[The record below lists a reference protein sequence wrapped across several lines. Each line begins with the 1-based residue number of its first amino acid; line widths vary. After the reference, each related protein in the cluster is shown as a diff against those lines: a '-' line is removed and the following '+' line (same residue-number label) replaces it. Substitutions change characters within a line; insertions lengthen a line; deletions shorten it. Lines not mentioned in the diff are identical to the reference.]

1 MEPAFYRK
9 KKLISGTFFRLS
21 ANWQLSCAAEIRL
34 RKLNVNSIVF
44 SQVLVSVI
52 ILISACNNQNH
63 YKNDRLRQV
72 RDFCDRRQT
81 DALIAYAED
90 EDDAVRKE
98 VALAFC
104 SYSDSTAIATL
115 LKMAEFD
122 ESSEVRSAA
131 AYALGQF
138 KVHGLYHLLGRL
150 LMQEKE
156 SGVTK
161 ELAIAVG
168 KSGGD
173 SLLVELSKKHPE
185 YAEGIYYSVLAHPI
199 RKEFHEQIINLLK
212 SDDRS
217 AFFAAATLNRMQNL
231 SDSLLP
237 EVEIAFLNKKDG
249 DSGFQLASIL
259 GKLYPAGKYPD
270 RFSELP
276 EITRIGFLRGRTS
289 AAKQL
294 KANEAAII
302 LNEKSLQVQE
312 LFAGLCLLDSSEINT
327 EELLK
332 ISGQVKFMRASV
344 LYQKAALKHAEAE
357 LKVRVSEQ
365 LAVKFRNN
373 KNEYFQGLIL
383 NAMSAWNENAH
394 FILEQSFAT
403 PSIVVRGYGVESLFE
418 IFKNSPDD
426 YHGAAGDLIIKC
438 LDTRDVA
445 LCSHAALALMDTALI
460 PNEGLEKYTERINDA
475 MASMKLPR
483 DIETYNDLASAKAH
497 ILKLPLPAKIKPEYN
512 HPPDWDLALRIPP
525 LMPVLIETSAGNI
538 EVELFVDEAP
548 ATVTMFIEL
557 LRDSFYMNKHIHR
570 MVPGFVVQDGCP
582 RGDGFGS
589 TFETIR
595 TEIHPAIEFTEGTLG
610 MASAGNDTESCQ
622 WFITHTA
629 TPHLNGRYTAF
640 GRVTKGMDVLFNLE
654 PGDEV
659 HRITMLPEKS
669 PF

>member
-1 MEPAFYRK
+1 M
-9 KKLISGTFFRLS
+9 RLT
-21 ANWQLSCAAEIRL
+21 ANRQQARPAEIRL
-34 RKLNVNSIVF
+34 RKMNVNSLVF
-44 SQVLVSVI
+44 SQVLVSVF
-52 ILISACNNQNH
+52 ILISSCNNQNH

-81 DALIAYAED
+81 EALIGYAED

-104 SYSDSTAIATL
+104 SYSDSTSIAAL

-122 ESSEVRSAA
+122 VSAEVRAAA

-138 KVHGLYHLLGRL
+138 KIHGLYHLLGRL

-156 SGVTK
+156 SMVTK

-173 SLLVELSKKHPE
+173 SLLVELSKEHPE
-185 YAEGIYYSVLAHPI
+185 YAEGIYYSVLAHPV
-199 RKEFHEQIINLLK
+199 RKAFHKQIINLLGTEE
-212 SDDRS
+212 RP
-217 AFFAAATLNRMQNL
+217 AFFAAATLNRMRNL
-231 SDSLLP
+231 SDTLLP
-237 EVEIAFLNKKDG
+237 EIENAFAGNKDG
-249 DSGFQLASIL
+249 DIGFQLASIL

-270 RFSELP
+270 QFSELS

-294 KANEAAII
+294 KANETEKI
-302 LNEKSLQVQE
+302 LTEKSLQVHE
-312 LFAGLCLLDSSEINT
+312 LFAELCLLDSSEINSD
-327 EELLK
+327 ELLK
-332 ISGQVKFMRASV
+332 ISGKVKFRRASV
-344 LYQKAALKHAEAE
+344 LYQKAALKHADAD
-357 LKVRVSEQ
+357 LKVRISEQ
-365 LAVKFRNN
+365 LAEKFRTN
-373 KNEYFQGLIL
+373 KNEYFQGMIL
-383 NAMSAWNENAH
+383 NAMSAWNQNAH
-394 FILEQSFAT
+394 FILEQSFKT
-403 PSIVVRGYGVESLFE
+403 PSVVVRGYGVESLFE
-418 IFKNSPDD
+418 IFKNSPDN
-426 YHGAAGDLIIKC
+426 YHGAAEDLIIKC

-445 LCSHAALALMDTALI
+445 LCSHAALALMDTLLI
-460 PNEGLEKYTERINDA
+460 QNINSEKYTERINTA

-497 ILKLPLPAKIKPEYN
+497 VLKLPQAAKIKPVYN
-512 HPPDWDLALRIPP
+512 NPIDWELTLRIPP
-525 LMPVLIETSAGNI
+525 AMPVLFETSAGNI
-538 EVELFVDEAP
+538 ELELFVDEAP

-595 TEIHPAIEFTEGTLG
+595 TEIHPQIEFAAGTLG

-659 HRITMLPEKS
+659 YRIKMLPEKS